1 MIRNA
6 IFTLML
12 LLSSGYSKDM
22 TNCQKLGEMNNN
34 INGQLMYSTGL
45 YMCLELPNQKVEPP
59 KTNLLDYPKQDN
71 SDDNQ
76 FLSNS
81 SILNSQNFTNSSL
94 DINTLY
100 NSSNVIKNNTN
111 LTTDIFSP
119 SSTTTFIPST
129 TTPSPITTTPSP
141 SPITT
146 TPSPITTT
154 PSPITTTP
162 SQTTTPLPTTTPSP
176 STTTKKPPDPIT
188 TTKPPDPVTP
198 SSKPID
204 NLPDKTNLYNNTQ
217 QSEYYNETPSP
228 KVALENNPLLPIVIT
243 LSSIIILVFCCA
255 CCRFLYN
262 QKKIKKI
269 FTNNN
274 ANTDKKEE
282 PDLESGEKKN
292 RNSWTFS
299 HKNMAQQ
306 KLRAMEQFKK
316 SSRGKNRIK
325 KPEMK
330 PRLKPISKQQQD
342 LLNKER
348 KQKTPPDPKIA
359 AAALKGLSRENKKK
373 VRETLMER
381 ARDIPGGKNN
391 PSLQKM
397 LSRFPETPTEQMD
410 DTTKKWYKEEFQAEL
425 DHIDIMNNKPLTP
438 PPPLP
443 VPTFNQQ
450 TQPPVRKVYGNPNNK
465 SSPKM
470 TINEINPESP
480 VRN

>member
-1 MIRNA
+1 
-6 IFTLML
+6 ML

-22 TNCQKLGEMNNN
+22 SNCRKLGEMNNN
-34 INGQLMYSTGL
+34 INGLPLYSTGL
-45 YMCLELPNQKVEPP
+45 YMCLELPNKEVESNQP
-59 KTNLLDYPKQDN
+59 NLLDYQKQDN
-71 SDDNQ
+71 QDDDQ

-81 SILNSQNFTNSSL
+81 SISNSQNYTNSSI

-100 NSSNVIKNNTN
+100 NSSHVIKNNTN
-111 LTTDIFSP
+111 LTANIFSPSPIITTP
-119 SSTTTFIPST
+119 SSTTTFAPPPT
-129 TTPSPITTTPSP
+129 TTP

-162 SQTTTPLPTTTPSP
+162 SPITTPSSTTPAP
-176 STTTKKPPDPIT
+176 SSTTKKPPDPI

-204 NLPDKTNLYNNTQ
+204 NVPDKANFQNNTQ
-217 QSEYYNETPSP
+217 QSEYYNKSPAPSIT
-228 KVALENNPLLPIVIT
+228 LENNPLFPIVIT
-243 LSSIIILVFCCA
+243 LISIILLVFCVA
-255 CCRFLYN
+255 CCKFLYN
-262 QKKIKKI
+262 QKRIKKI
-269 FTNNN
+269 FTNNTVK
-274 ANTDKKEE
+274 TDKKEE

-330 PRLKPISKQQQD
+330 PRLKQVSKKQQEFI
-342 LLNKER
+342 NKQNA
-348 KQKTPPDPKIA
+348 QKTPPDPKIA

-373 VRETLMER
+373 VRETLIER
-381 ARDIPGGKNN
+381 AKDIPGGRNN

-397 LSRFPETPTEQMD
+397 LNRFPETPTEDMD

-425 DHIDIMNNKPLTP
+425 DHLDIMNNKPLTP

-450 TQPPVRKVYGNPNNK
+450 TQPPVRRVYGNPNNK

-480 VRN
+480 IRN

>member
-1 MIRNA
+1 
-6 IFTLML
+6 
-12 LLSSGYSKDM
+12 M

-34 INGQLMYSTGL
+34 VNGQLMYSTGL
-45 YMCLELPNQKVEPP
+45 YMCLELPNQKVDPP

-111 LTTDIFSP
+111 LTTNIFSP
-119 SSTTTFIPST
+119 SSTTTFTPSTTTPSPTTTTPSPITTTPSSVPTMPSTTTPSPMT

-141 SPITT
+141 S
-146 TPSPITTT
+146 S
-154 PSPITTTP
+154 
-162 SQTTTPLPTTTPSP
+162 
-176 STTTKKPPDPIT
+176 TTKKPPDPI

-204 NLPDKTNLYNNTQ
+204 NFPDKANLQNNTQ
-217 QSEYYNETPSP
+217 QSEHYNKSP
-228 KVALENNPLLPIVIT
+228 ELQVTLENNPLLPIVIT
-243 LSSIIILVFCCA
+243 LASIILLVFCCG

-269 FTNNN
+269 FTNNTVK
-274 ANTDKKEE
+274 TDKKDE

-330 PRLKPISKQQQD
+330 PRLKQVSKKQQEFV
-342 LLNKER
+342 NKQNA
-348 KQKTPPDPKIA
+348 QKTPPNPKIA

-381 ARDIPGGKNN
+381 AKDIPGGRNN

-397 LSRFPETPTEQMD
+397 LNRFPETPTEDMD

-425 DHIDIMNNKPLTP
+425 DHLDIMNNKPLTP

-450 TQPPVRKVYGNPNNK
+450 TQPPVRRVYGNPNNK

>member
-1 MIRNA
+1 
-6 IFTLML
+6 ML

-22 TNCQKLGEMNNN
+22 TNCRKLGEMNNN
-34 INGQLMYSTGL
+34 INGQIMYSTGL
-45 YMCLELPNQKVEPP
+45 YMCLELPNQEVEPT
-59 KTNLLDYPKQDN
+59 KTNLLDYSNQEN

-81 SILNSQNFTNSSL
+81 SISNSQNYTNSSL
-94 DINTLY
+94 NLNALY
-100 NSSNVIKNNTN
+100 NSSHIIKNVTN
-111 LTTDIFSP
+111 NSISLTSTP
-119 SSTTTFIPST
+119 SSVPTMPSTTTPSQTTTPSPST

-141 SPITT
+141 L
-146 TPSPITTT
+146 
-154 PSPITTTP
+154 
-162 SQTTTPLPTTTPSP
+162 TTTPLPITTPSP
-176 STTTKKPPDPIT
+176 SSTTKKPPDPIT
-188 TTKPPDPVTP
+188 TKPPDPITP

-204 NLPDKTNLYNNTQ
+204 NFPDKASLQNNTHH
-217 QSEYYNETPSP
+217 SEHYNESP
-228 KVALENNPLLPIVIT
+228 APNITLENNPLLPIVIT
-243 LSSIIILVFCCA
+243 LASVILLVFCCA

-269 FTNNN
+269 FTNNTVK
-274 ANTDKKEE
+274 TDKKDE

-316 SSRGKNRIK
+316 SSRGKNRRLK

-330 PRLKPISKQQQD
+330 PRLKQVSKKQQEFI
-342 LLNKER
+342 NKQNA
-348 KQKTPPDPKIA
+348 QKTPPDPKIA

-381 ARDIPGGKNN
+381 AKDIPGGRNN

-397 LSRFPETPTEQMD
+397 LNRFPETPTEEMD

-425 DHIDIMNNKPLTP
+425 DHLDIMNNKPLTP

-450 TQPPVRKVYGNPNNK
+450 TQPPVRRVYGNPNNK

>member
-1 MIRNA
+1 
-6 IFTLML
+6 ML

-22 TNCQKLGEMNNN
+22 SNCRKLGEMNNN
-34 INGQLMYSTGL
+34 INGLPLYSTGL
-45 YMCLELPNQKVEPP
+45 YMCLELPNQEVEPVNP
-59 KTNLLDYPKQDN
+59 NLLDYSNKDN
-71 SDDNQ
+71 SDDDQ

-81 SILNSQNFTNSSL
+81 SISNSQNSTNSSL

-100 NSSNVIKNNTN
+100 NSSHVIKNITN
-111 LTTDIFSP
+111 NSISLTSTP
-119 SSTTTFIPST
+119 SSVPTMPST
-129 TTPSPITTTPSP
+129 TTPSH
-141 SPITT
+141 ITT

-154 PSPITTTP
+154 PSPVTTTPSPITTTP
-162 SQTTTPLPTTTPSP
+162 SPTTTPLPTTTSP
-176 STTTKKPPDPIT
+176 SSTIKKSPDPI

-204 NLPDKTNLYNNTQ
+204 NHPDKSKLHNDALNH
-217 QSEYYNETPSP
+217 SEHHNKSPAP
-228 KVALENNPLLPIVIT
+228 KVTLENNPLFPIVIT
-243 LSSIIILVFCCA
+243 LISIILLVFCVA
-255 CCRFLYN
+255 CCKFLYN
-262 QKKIKKI
+262 QKRIKKI
-269 FTNNN
+269 FTNNTVK
-274 ANTDKKEE
+274 TDKKEE

-330 PRLKPISKQQQD
+330 PRLKQVSKKQQEFI
-342 LLNKER
+342 NKQNA
-348 KQKTPPDPKIA
+348 QKTPPDPKIA
-359 AAALKGLSRENKKK
+359 SAALKGLSRENKKK

-381 ARDIPGGKNN
+381 AKDIPGGRNN

-397 LSRFPETPTEQMD
+397 LNRFPETPTEDMD

-425 DHIDIMNNKPLTP
+425 DHLDIMNNKPLTP

-450 TQPPVRKVYGNPNNK
+450 TKPPVRRVYGNPNNK

-480 VRN
+480 IRN

>member
-45 YMCLELPNQKVEPP
+45 YMCLELPNQEVGPI
-59 KTNLLDYPKQDN
+59 KTNLLDYPNQDN
-71 SDDNQ
+71 SDINQ
-76 FLSNS
+76 ILSNS
-81 SILNSQNFTNSSL
+81 SISNSQNYTNSSFNL
-94 DINTLY
+94 EELY
-100 NSSNVIKNNTN
+100 NSSHVIKNITN
-111 LTTDIFSP
+111 NSISLTSTP
-119 SSTTTFIPST
+119 SSVPTMPST
-129 TTPSPITTTPSP
+129 TTPSPSP

-162 SQTTTPLPTTTPSP
+162 SPITTTPSPITTTPSP
-176 STTTKKPPDPIT
+176 SSTTKKPPDPIT
-188 TTKPPDPVTP
+188 TKPPAPVTP
-198 SSKPID
+198 SSKPI
-204 NLPDKTNLYNNTQ
+204 NNVPDKANLQNNTQ

-228 KVALENNPLLPIVIT
+228 KVSLENNPLLPIVVT

-255 CCRFLYN
+255 CCKFLYN

-269 FTNNN
+269 FTNNTVK
-274 ANTDKKEE
+274 TDKKEE

-330 PRLKPISKQQQD
+330 PRLKQVSKKQQEFI
-342 LLNKER
+342 NKQTA
-348 KQKTPPDPKIA
+348 QKTPPDPKIA

-381 ARDIPGGKNN
+381 AKDIPGGRNN

-397 LSRFPETPTEQMD
+397 LNRFPETPTEDMD

-425 DHIDIMNNKPLTP
+425 DHLDIMNNKPLTP

-443 VPTFNQQ
+443 VPTFDQQ
-450 TQPPVRKVYGNPNNK
+450 TQPPVRRVYGNPNNK

>member
-1 MIRNA
+1 
-6 IFTLML
+6 ML

-22 TNCQKLGEMNNN
+22 SNCRKLGEMNNN
-34 INGQLMYSTGL
+34 INGLPLYSTGL
-45 YMCLELPNQKVEPP
+45 YMCLELPNQEVEPVNP
-59 KTNLLDYPKQDN
+59 NLLDYSNKDI
-71 SDDNQ
+71 SDDDQ

-81 SILNSQNFTNSSL
+81 SIPNSQNSTNSSL

-100 NSSNVIKNNTN
+100 NSSHVIKNITN
-111 LTTDIFSP
+111 NSISLTSTP
-119 SSTTTFIPST
+119 SSVPTMPST
-129 TTPSPITTTPSP
+129 TTPSH
-141 SPITT
+141 ITT

-154 PSPITTTP
+154 PSPVTTTPSPITTTP
-162 SQTTTPLPTTTPSP
+162 SPTTTPLPTTTSP
-176 STTTKKPPDPIT
+176 SSTIKKSPDPI

-204 NLPDKTNLYNNTQ
+204 NFPDKANLQNNTQ
-217 QSEYYNETPSP
+217 QSEHYNKSP
-228 KVALENNPLLPIVIT
+228 EFQVTLENNPLLPIVIT
-243 LSSIIILVFCCA
+243 LASVILIVCCIA
-255 CCRFLYN
+255 CVKFLYN

-269 FTNNN
+269 FTNNTVK
-274 ANTDKKEE
+274 TDKKEE

-330 PRLKPISKQQQD
+330 PRLKQVSKKQQEFI
-342 LLNKER
+342 NKQNA
-348 KQKTPPDPKIA
+348 QKTPPDPKIA
-359 AAALKGLSRENKKK
+359 SAALKGLSRENKKK

-381 ARDIPGGKNN
+381 AKDIPGGRNN

-397 LSRFPETPTEQMD
+397 LNRFPETPTEDMD

-425 DHIDIMNNKPLTP
+425 DHLDIMNNKPLTP

-450 TQPPVRKVYGNPNNK
+450 TQPPVRRVYGNPNNK

-480 VRN
+480 IRN

>member
-22 TNCQKLGEMNNN
+22 SNCRKLGEMNNN
-34 INGQLMYSTGL
+34 INGLPLYSTGL
-45 YMCLELPNQKVEPP
+45 YMCLELPNQETETTNP
-59 KTNLLDYPKQDN
+59 NLLDYQKQDN
-71 SDDNQ
+71 PDDDQ

-81 SILNSQNFTNSSL
+81 SISNSQNYTNSSL
-94 DINTLY
+94 NLKELY
-100 NSSNVIKNNTN
+100 NSSHVIKNITN
-111 LTTDIFSP
+111 NSISLTSTP
-119 SSTTTFIPST
+119 SSVPTMPSTTPSPITTTPSPIITTPSPTT

-141 SPITT
+141 L
-146 TPSPITTT
+146 
-154 PSPITTTP
+154 
-162 SQTTTPLPTTTPSP
+162 TTTPLPTTTPSP
-176 STTTKKPPDPIT
+176 SSTTKKPPDPI

-204 NLPDKTNLYNNTQ
+204 NVPDKANFQNNTQ
-217 QSEYYNETPSP
+217 QSEYYNETPAP
-228 KVALENNPLLPIVIT
+228 NVTLENNPLLPIVIT
-243 LSSIIILVFCCA
+243 LASVILLVFCCA
-255 CCRFLYN
+255 CCKFLYN

-269 FTNNN
+269 FTNNTVK
-274 ANTDKKEE
+274 TDKKEE

-330 PRLKPISKQQQD
+330 PRLKQVSKKQQEFV
-342 LLNKER
+342 NKQNA
-348 KQKTPPDPKIA
+348 QKTPPNPKIA

-381 ARDIPGGKNN
+381 AKDIPGGRNN

-397 LSRFPETPTEQMD
+397 LNRFPETPTEDMD
-410 DTTKKWYKEEFQAEL
+410 DTTKKWYKEEFQTEL
-425 DHIDIMNNKPLTP
+425 DHLDIMNNKPLTP

-450 TQPPVRKVYGNPNNK
+450 TQPPVRRVYGNPNNK

-480 VRN
+480 IRN

>member
-45 YMCLELPNQKVEPP
+45 YMCLELPNQEVGPI
-59 KTNLLDYPKQDN
+59 KTNLLDYPNQDN
-71 SDDNQ
+71 SDINQ
-76 FLSNS
+76 ILSNS
-81 SILNSQNFTNSSL
+81 SISNSQNYTNSSFNL
-94 DINTLY
+94 EELY
-100 NSSNVIKNNTN
+100 NSSHVIKNITN
-111 LTTDIFSP
+111 NSISLTSTP
-119 SSTTTFIPST
+119 SSVPTMPST
-129 TTPSPITTTPSP
+129 TTPSPSP

-162 SQTTTPLPTTTPSP
+162 SPITTTPSPITTTPSP
-176 STTTKKPPDPIT
+176 SSTTKKPPDPIT
-188 TTKPPDPVTP
+188 TKPPAPVTP
-198 SSKPID
+198 SSKPI
-204 NLPDKTNLYNNTQ
+204 NNVPDKANLQNNTQ

-228 KVALENNPLLPIVIT
+228 KVSLENNPLLPIVVT

-255 CCRFLYN
+255 CCKFLYN

-269 FTNNN
+269 FTNNTVK
-274 ANTDKKEE
+274 TDKKEE

-330 PRLKPISKQQQD
+330 PRLKQVSKKQQEFI
-342 LLNKER
+342 NKQTA
-348 KQKTPPDPKIA
+348 QKTPPDPKIA

-381 ARDIPGGKNN
+381 AKDIPGGRNN

-397 LSRFPETPTEQMD
+397 LNRFPETPTEDMD

-425 DHIDIMNNKPLTP
+425 DHLDIMNNKPLTP

-450 TQPPVRKVYGNPNNK
+450 TQPPVRRVYGNPNNK